1 MFSSVVLERERK
13 RFGRGG
19 GASAVASEETILGR
33 EYTAKKMEV
42 TLLDKNRDSVA
53 VEGISS
59 GQMII
64 VQSDKILSDGNK
76 VRKMR

>member
-1 MFSSVVLERERK
+1 
-13 RFGRGG
+13 
-19 GASAVASEETILGR
+19 
-33 EYTAKKMEV
+33 MEV
-42 TLLDKNRDSVA
+42 TVLDKNRESVA

-64 VQSDKILSDGNK
+64 VQSDKILYDGNK